1 MVADNFHAQIAG
13 NLTLFAAALAC
24 TQPSRS
30 YQYGPALFWGN
41 HRAMDAETAVDSA
54 GPLSYDSR
62 QCQLLV
68 QSVSDYAIYMLDI
81 GGHIRSWNPGGE
93 RIKGYSASEVLGT
106 HFSRFYLPE
115 DAQRDEPS
123 RNLEIAKREG
133 RFAAEG
139 WRLRKDGSRFWASVV
154 IEPVL
159 EFGVLVGF
167 AKVTRDLTERR
178 EAQHLLQQAQQA
190 LLQSQKVEALGRLT
204 LGMAHDFNNL
214 LTVMV
219 TSLDLI
225 ALRAGED
232 ARTRML
238 IEVAQTAVDRG
249 TLLTRQ
255 LLAFARGQ
263 QLNPERHPVN
273 DIVTRSL
280 ELLRRACPPGVSL
293 SLQFAD
299 ALPHVRV
306 DLGQLEA
313 ALLNLVF
320 NSCDAMPSGG
330 SIALLTSAA
339 QRSEPS
345 SPQGVRRPYV
355 ALAVR
360 DDGPGMS
367 AHVAQRASEPF
378 FTTKD
383 VGKGSGLG
391 LSQVYGFA
399 SQSGGFVELET
410 APGRGTTV
418 TVFLPAVE
426 EAEHD

>member
-1 MVADNFHAQIAG
+1 MVSDNFHAPIAG
-13 NLTLFAAALAC
+13 FLTLLRPGWLAR
-24 TQPSRS
+24 TLHGDVTNVARFS
-30 YQYGPALFWGN
+30 GN
-41 HRAMDAETAVDSA
+41 LAKMGTETVIDNA
-54 GPLSYDSR
+54 GPLSHDSR

-81 GGHIRSWNPGGE
+81 GGYVRSWNPGGE
-93 RIKGYSASEVLGT
+93 RIKGYSAAEVLGS

-115 DAQRDEPS
+115 DVQRDEPT
-123 RNLEIAKREG
+123 RNLEIAKRQG
-133 RFAAEG
+133 RLAAEG
-139 WRLRKDGSRFWASVV
+139 WRVRKDGSRFWASVV

-167 AKVTRDLTERR
+167 AKITRDITERH
-178 EAQHLLQQAQQA
+178 EAQRLLQHAQEA
-190 LLQSQKVEALGRLT
+190 LLHSQKTEALGRLT

-238 IEVAQTAVDRG
+238 VEAAQTAVDRG

-263 QLNPERHPVN
+263 RLIPERHAANAV
-273 DIVTRSL
+273 VTRSL
-280 ELLRRACPPGVSL
+280 ELLRRACPAGVGL
-293 SLQFAD
+293 SLAFAD
-299 ALPHVRV
+299 ALPDVRV
-306 DLGQLEA
+306 DPGQLEA

-320 NSCDAMPSGG
+320 NSCDAMPGG
-330 SIALLTSAA
+330 GAIELTTAA
-339 QRSEPS
+339 QRRVAPS
-345 SPQGVRRPYV
+345 DPHGVPRAYV
-355 ALAVR
+355 GIAVR

-367 AHVAQRASEPF
+367 ARVARCASEPF

-399 SQSGGFVELET
+399 SQSGGFVELDT
-410 APGRGTTV
+410 APGCGTTV
-418 TVFLPAVE
+418 TLFLPAIE

>member
-1 MVADNFHAQIAG
+1 METETPIDN
-13 NLTLFAAALAC
+13 
-24 TQPSRS
+24 
-30 YQYGPALFWGN
+30 
-41 HRAMDAETAVDSA
+41 A
-54 GPLSYDSR
+54 GPLSHDSR

-81 GGHIRSWNPGGE
+81 GGYVRSWNPGGE
-93 RIKGYSASEVLGT
+93 RIKGYCADEVLGS

-115 DAQRDEPS
+115 DVQRGEPMQ
-123 RNLEIAKREG
+123 NLDIAKRQG
-133 RFAAEG
+133 RLAAEG

-167 AKVTRDLTERR
+167 AKITRDVTDRH
-178 EAQHLLQQAQQA
+178 EAQRLLQQAQQA
-190 LLQSQKVEALGRLT
+190 LLHSQKVDALGRLT

-225 ALRAGED
+225 ALRAGDD

-238 IEVAQTAVDRG
+238 VEAAQTAVDRG

-263 QLNPERHPVN
+263 RLVPERHPTNAV
-273 DIVTRSL
+273 VTRTL
-280 ELLRRACPPGVSL
+280 ELLRRACPAGVAL
-293 SLQFAD
+293 SLDFAD
-299 ALPHVRV
+299 ALPDVRV
-306 DLGQLEA
+306 DPSQLES

-320 NSCDAMPSGG
+320 NSCDAMPAGG
-330 SIALLTSAA
+330 AITLITAA
-339 QRSEPS
+339 QRRVAPS
-345 SPQGVRRPYV
+345 APRGAVRSYV
-355 ALAVR
+355 SIAVR
-360 DDGPGMS
+360 DNGPGMS
-367 AHVAQRASEPF
+367 AQVAQCASEPF

-391 LSQVYGFA
+391 LSQVFGFA
-399 SQSGGFVELET
+399 SQSGGFVDLQT
-410 APGRGTTV
+410 APGCGTTV
-418 TVFLPAVE
+418 TLFLPAIE

>member
-1 MVADNFHAQIAG
+1 
-13 NLTLFAAALAC
+13 
-24 TQPSRS
+24 
-30 YQYGPALFWGN
+30 
-41 HRAMDAETAVDSA
+41 MDAETAVDSA

-93 RIKGYSASEVLGT
+93 RIKGYSASDVLGT

-123 RNLEIAKREG
+123 RNLEIARREG

-159 EFGVLVGF
+159 EFGMLVGF
-167 AKVTRDLTERR
+167 AKVTRDLTERY

-190 LLQSQKVEALGRLT
+190 LLQSQKIEALGRLT

-238 IEVAQTAVDRG
+238 IETAQTAVDRG

-255 LLAFARGQ
+255 LLGLRAR
-263 QLNPERHPVN
+263 
-273 DIVTRSL
+273 
-280 ELLRRACPPGVSL
+280 A
-293 SLQFAD
+293 
-299 ALPHVRV
+299 
-306 DLGQLEA
+306 
-313 ALLNLVF
+313 
-320 NSCDAMPSGG
+320 
-330 SIALLTSAA
+330 
-339 QRSEPS
+339 
-345 SPQGVRRPYV
+345 
-355 ALAVR
+355 
-360 DDGPGMS
+360 
-367 AHVAQRASEPF
+367 
-378 FTTKD
+378 
-383 VGKGSGLG
+383 
-391 LSQVYGFA
+391 
-399 SQSGGFVELET
+399 T
-410 APGRGTTV
+410 A
-418 TVFLPAVE
+418 E
-426 EAEHD
+426 S

>member
-1 MVADNFHAQIAG
+1 
-13 NLTLFAAALAC
+13 
-24 TQPSRS
+24 
-30 YQYGPALFWGN
+30 
-41 HRAMDAETAVDSA
+41 MDAETAVDSA
-54 GPLSYDSR
+54 GPLSYASR

-68 QSVSDYAIYMLDI
+68 QSVSDCAIYMLDI

-93 RIKGYSASEVLGT
+93 RIKGYSANEVIGT

-123 RNLEIAKREG
+123 RNLEIARHEG

-159 EFGVLVGF
+159 EFGVLLGF
-167 AKVTRDLTERR
+167 AKVTRDLTERH

-190 LLQSQKVEALGRLT
+190 LSQSQKVDALGRLT
-204 LGMAHDFNNL
+204 LGIAHDFNNL

-225 ALRAGED
+225 ALRTGED

-238 IEVAQTAVDRG
+238 IEAAQTAVDRG

-263 QLNPERHPVN
+263 RLNPERHAVK

-280 ELLRRACPPGVSL
+280 ELLRRACPSAVGL
-293 SLQFAD
+293 SVQCAD
-299 ALPHVRV
+299 VVPDVRV
-306 DLGQLEA
+306 DPGQLEA

-320 NSCDAMPSGG
+320 NSCDAMPAGG
-330 SIALLTSAA
+330 AIVLIISAA
-339 QRSEPS
+339 QRTAPS
-345 SPQGVRRPYV
+345 DPQGVQRQYV
-355 ALAVR
+355 AIAVR

-391 LSQVYGFA
+391 LSQVYGLA
-399 SQSGGFVELET
+399 SQSGGFVALET
-410 APGRGTTV
+410 APGCGTTV
-418 TVFLPAVE
+418 TMFLPAIK

>member
-1 MVADNFHAQIAG
+1 M
-13 NLTLFAAALAC
+13 
-24 TQPSRS
+24 
-30 YQYGPALFWGN
+30 
-41 HRAMDAETAVDSA
+41 
-54 GPLSYDSR
+54 
-62 QCQLLV
+62 
-68 QSVSDYAIYMLDI
+68 
-81 GGHIRSWNPGGE
+81 
-93 RIKGYSASEVLGT
+93 
-106 HFSRFYLPE
+106 
-115 DAQRDEPS
+115 
-123 RNLEIAKREG
+123 
-133 RFAAEG
+133 
-139 WRLRKDGSRFWASVV
+139 
-154 IEPVL
+154 
-159 EFGVLVGF
+159 LVGF
-167 AKVTRDLTERR
+167 AKVTRDLTERY

-190 LLQSQKVEALGRLT
+190 LLQSQKIEALGRLT

-238 IEVAQTAVDRG
+238 IETAQTAVDRG

-263 QLNPERHPVN
+263 RLNPERHAVS

-280 ELLRRACPPGVSL
+280 ALLRRACPSAVDL

-299 ALPHVRV
+299 ALPDVRV
-306 DLGQLEA
+306 DPGQLEA

-320 NSCDAMPSGG
+320 NSCDAMPAGG
-330 SIALLTSAA
+330 AIALFTSAA
-339 QRSEPS
+339 QRTAPS
-345 SPQGVRRPYV
+345 DPQGVRRRYV
-355 ALAVR
+355 AVAVG

-391 LSQVYGFA
+391 LSQVYGLCI
-399 SQSGGFVELET
+399 SVRWLC
-410 APGRGTTV
+410 
-418 TVFLPAVE
+418 
-426 EAEHD
+426 

>member
-1 MVADNFHAQIAG
+1 
-13 NLTLFAAALAC
+13 
-24 TQPSRS
+24 
-30 YQYGPALFWGN
+30 
-41 HRAMDAETAVDSA
+41 MDAETAVDSA

-68 QSVSDYAIYMLDI
+68 QSVSDCAICMLDI
-81 GGHIRSWNPGGE
+81 AGQIRSCNPGGE
-93 RIKGYSASEVLGT
+93 RLKGYRASEVLGT

-115 DAQRDEPS
+115 DAQRDEPG

-167 AKVTRDLTERR
+167 AKVTRDLTERQQ
-178 EAQHLLQQAQQA
+178 AQHLLEQAQHA
-190 LLQSQKVEALGRLT
+190 LLQSQKLEALGRLT

-238 IEVAQTAVDRG
+238 IESAQTAVDRG
-249 TLLTRQ
+249 TSLTRQ

-263 QLNPERHPVN
+263 RLNPERHAVTAV
-273 DIVTRSL
+273 VTRSL
-280 ELLRRACPPGVSL
+280 ELLRRACPPAVGL

-299 ALPHVRV
+299 VLPDVRV
-306 DLGQLEA
+306 DPGQLEA

-320 NSCDAMPSGG
+320 NSCDAMPAGG
-330 SIALLTSAA
+330 AIVLTTGALHRAAPSA
-339 QRSEPS
+339 
-345 SPQGVRRPYV
+345 PQGARRQYV
-355 ALAVR
+355 TVTVR

-383 VGKGSGLG
+383 VGKGAGLG
-391 LSQVYGFA
+391 LSQVFGFA

-418 TVFLPAVE
+418 TLFLPAIE

>member
-1 MVADNFHAQIAG
+1 ME
-13 NLTLFAAALAC
+13 T
-24 TQPSRS
+24 
-30 YQYGPALFWGN
+30 
-41 HRAMDAETAVDSA
+41 ETAIDNA
-54 GPLSYDSR
+54 GPLSHDSR

-68 QSVSDYAIYMLDI
+68 QSVSDYAIYMLDT
-81 GGHIRSWNPGGE
+81 GGYVRSWNPGGE
-93 RIKGYSASEVLGT
+93 RIKGYTAADVLGS

-115 DAQRDEPS
+115 DVQRDEPMQ
-123 RNLEIAKREG
+123 NLDIAKRQG
-133 RFAAEG
+133 RLAAEG
-139 WRLRKDGSRFWASVV
+139 WRVRKDGSRFWASVV

-167 AKVTRDLTERR
+167 AKITRDVTDRHD
-178 EAQHLLQQAQQA
+178 AQRLLQQAQHA
-190 LLQSQKVEALGRLT
+190 LLHSQKVEALGRLT

-225 ALRAGED
+225 ALRAGDD

-238 IEVAQTAVDRG
+238 VEAAQTAVDRG

-263 QLNPERHPVN
+263 RLVPERHTANAV
-273 DIVTRSL
+273 VTRTL
-280 ELLRRACPPGVSL
+280 ELLRRACPTAVTL
-293 SLQFAD
+293 SLDFAD
-299 ALPHVRV
+299 ALPDVCV
-306 DLGQLEA
+306 DPGQLEA

-320 NSCDAMPSGG
+320 NSCDAMSAGG
-330 SIALLTSAA
+330 AITVITAA
-339 QRSEPS
+339 QQRVAPS
-345 SPQGVRRPYV
+345 APQGATRSYV
-355 ALAVR
+355 SVAVR
-360 DDGPGMS
+360 DNGPGMS
-367 AHVAQRASEPF
+367 AQVAQCASEPF

-399 SQSGGFVELET
+399 SQSGGFVDLET
-410 APGRGTTV
+410 APGCGTTV
-418 TVFLPAVE
+418 TLFLPAIE

>member
-1 MVADNFHAQIAG
+1 METETTIDN
-13 NLTLFAAALAC
+13 
-24 TQPSRS
+24 
-30 YQYGPALFWGN
+30 
-41 HRAMDAETAVDSA
+41 A
-54 GPLSYDSR
+54 GPLSHDSR

-68 QSVSDYAIYMLDI
+68 QSVSDYAIYMLDT
-81 GGHIRSWNPGGE
+81 GGYVRSWNPGGE
-93 RIKGYSASEVLGT
+93 RIKGYTAADVLGS

-115 DAQRDEPS
+115 DAQRDEPMQ
-123 RNLEIAKREG
+123 NLDIAKRQG
-133 RFAAEG
+133 RLAVEG
-139 WRLRKDGSRFWASVV
+139 WRVRKDGSRFWASVV

-167 AKVTRDLTERR
+167 AKITRDVTDRHD
-178 EAQHLLQQAQQA
+178 AQRLLQQAQHA
-190 LLQSQKVEALGRLT
+190 LLHSQKVEALGRLT

-225 ALRAGED
+225 ALRAGDD

-238 IEVAQTAVDRG
+238 VEAAQTAVDRG

-263 QLNPERHPVN
+263 RLVPERHAANAV
-273 DIVTRSL
+273 VTRTL
-280 ELLRRACPPGVSL
+280 ELLRRACPTAVTL
-293 SLQFAD
+293 SLDFAD
-299 ALPHVRV
+299 ALPDVCV
-306 DLGQLEA
+306 DPGQLEA

-320 NSCDAMPSGG
+320 NSCDAMSAGGAITVITASQQRVAPS
-330 SIALLTSAA
+330 A
-339 QRSEPS
+339 
-345 SPQGVRRPYV
+345 PQGATRRYV
-355 ALAVR
+355 SIAVR
-360 DDGPGMS
+360 DNGPGMS
-367 AHVAQRASEPF
+367 AQVAQCASEPF

-399 SQSGGFVELET
+399 SQSGGFVDLET
-410 APGRGTTV
+410 APGCGTTV
-418 TVFLPAVE
+418 TLFLPAIE

>member
-1 MVADNFHAQIAG
+1 METETTIDN
-13 NLTLFAAALAC
+13 
-24 TQPSRS
+24 
-30 YQYGPALFWGN
+30 
-41 HRAMDAETAVDSA
+41 A
-54 GPLSYDSR
+54 GPLSHDSR

-68 QSVSDYAIYMLDI
+68 QSVSDYAIYMLDT
-81 GGHIRSWNPGGE
+81 GGYVRSWNPGGE
-93 RIKGYSASEVLGT
+93 RIKGYTAADVLGS

-115 DAQRDEPS
+115 DAQRDEPMQ
-123 RNLEIAKREG
+123 NLEIAKRQG
-133 RFAAEG
+133 LLAAEG
-139 WRLRKDGSRFWASVV
+139 WRVRKDGSRFWASVV

-167 AKVTRDLTERR
+167 AKITRDVTDRHD
-178 EAQHLLQQAQQA
+178 AQRLLQQAQHA
-190 LLQSQKVEALGRLT
+190 LLHSQKVEALGRLT

-225 ALRAGED
+225 ALRAGDD

-238 IEVAQTAVDRG
+238 VEAAQTAVDRG

-263 QLNPERHPVN
+263 RLVPERHAANAV
-273 DIVTRSL
+273 VTRTL
-280 ELLRRACPPGVSL
+280 ELLRRACPTAVTL
-293 SLQFAD
+293 SLDFAD
-299 ALPHVRV
+299 ALPDVCV
-306 DLGQLEA
+306 DPGQLEA

-320 NSCDAMPSGG
+320 NSCDAMSAGG
-330 SIALLTSAA
+330 AITVITAA
-339 QRSEPS
+339 QQRVAPS
-345 SPQGVRRPYV
+345 APRGATRRYV
-355 ALAVR
+355 SIAVR
-360 DDGPGMS
+360 DNGPGMS
-367 AHVAQRASEPF
+367 AQVAQCASEPF

-399 SQSGGFVELET
+399 SQSGGFVDLET
-410 APGRGTTV
+410 APGCGTTV
-418 TVFLPAVE
+418 TLFLPAIE

>member
-1 MVADNFHAQIAG
+1 METETTIDN
-13 NLTLFAAALAC
+13 
-24 TQPSRS
+24 
-30 YQYGPALFWGN
+30 
-41 HRAMDAETAVDSA
+41 A
-54 GPLSYDSR
+54 GPLSHDSR

-68 QSVSDYAIYMLDI
+68 QSVSDYAIYMLDT
-81 GGHIRSWNPGGE
+81 GGYVRSWNPGGE
-93 RIKGYSASEVLGT
+93 RIKGYTAADVLGS

-115 DAQRDEPS
+115 DVQRDEPMQ
-123 RNLEIAKREG
+123 NLDIAKRQG
-133 RFAAEG
+133 RLAAEG
-139 WRLRKDGSRFWASVV
+139 WRVRKDGSRFWASVV

-167 AKVTRDLTERR
+167 AKITRDVTDRHD
-178 EAQHLLQQAQQA
+178 AQRLLQQAQHA
-190 LLQSQKVEALGRLT
+190 LLHSQKVEALGRLT

-225 ALRAGED
+225 ALRAGDD

-238 IEVAQTAVDRG
+238 VEAAQTAVDRG

-263 QLNPERHPVN
+263 RLVPERHAANAV
-273 DIVTRSL
+273 VTRTL
-280 ELLRRACPPGVSL
+280 ELLRRACPTAVTL
-293 SLQFAD
+293 SLDFAD
-299 ALPHVRV
+299 ALPDVCV
-306 DLGQLEA
+306 DPGQLEA

-320 NSCDAMPSGG
+320 NSCDAMSAGGAITVITAVQQRVAPS
-330 SIALLTSAA
+330 A
-339 QRSEPS
+339 
-345 SPQGVRRPYV
+345 PQGATRRYV
-355 ALAVR
+355 SIAVR
-360 DDGPGMS
+360 DNGPGMS
-367 AHVAQRASEPF
+367 AQVAQCASEPF

-399 SQSGGFVELET
+399 SQSGGFVDLET
-410 APGRGTTV
+410 APGCGTTV
-418 TVFLPAVE
+418 TLFLPAIE

>member
-1 MVADNFHAQIAG
+1 METETTIDN
-13 NLTLFAAALAC
+13 
-24 TQPSRS
+24 
-30 YQYGPALFWGN
+30 
-41 HRAMDAETAVDSA
+41 A
-54 GPLSYDSR
+54 GPLSHDSR

-68 QSVSDYAIYMLDI
+68 QSVSDYAIYMLDT
-81 GGHIRSWNPGGE
+81 GGYVRSWNPGGE
-93 RIKGYSASEVLGT
+93 RIKGYTAADVLGS

-115 DAQRDEPS
+115 DAQRDEPMQ
-123 RNLEIAKREG
+123 NLDIAKRQG
-133 RFAAEG
+133 RLAAEG
-139 WRLRKDGSRFWASVV
+139 WRVRKDGSRFWASVV

-167 AKVTRDLTERR
+167 AKITRDVTDRHD
-178 EAQHLLQQAQQA
+178 AQRLLQQAQHA
-190 LLQSQKVEALGRLT
+190 LLHSQKVEALGRLT

-225 ALRAGED
+225 ALRAGDD

-238 IEVAQTAVDRG
+238 VEAAQTAVDRG

-263 QLNPERHPVN
+263 RLVPERHAANAV
-273 DIVTRSL
+273 VTRTL
-280 ELLRRACPPGVSL
+280 ELLRRACPTAVTL
-293 SLQFAD
+293 SLDFAD
-299 ALPHVRV
+299 ALPDVCV
-306 DLGQLEA
+306 DPGQLEA

-320 NSCDAMPSGG
+320 NSCDAMSAGG
-330 SIALLTSAA
+330 AITVITAA
-339 QRSEPS
+339 QQRVAPS
-345 SPQGVRRPYV
+345 APQGATRRYV
-355 ALAVR
+355 SIAVR
-360 DDGPGMS
+360 DNGPGMS
-367 AHVAQRASEPF
+367 AQVAQCASEPF

-399 SQSGGFVELET
+399 SQSGGFVDLET
-410 APGRGTTV
+410 APGCGTTV
-418 TVFLPAVE
+418 TLFLPAIE

>member
-1 MVADNFHAQIAG
+1 
-13 NLTLFAAALAC
+13 
-24 TQPSRS
+24 
-30 YQYGPALFWGN
+30 
-41 HRAMDAETAVDSA
+41 MDAQTAIDNA
-54 GPLSYDSR
+54 GPLSHDSR

-68 QSVSDYAIYMLDI
+68 QSVSDYAIYMLDVA
-81 GGHIRSWNPGGE
+81 GNVRSWNPGGE
-93 RIKGYSASEVLGT
+93 RIKGYRADEVLGV
-106 HFSRFYLPE
+106 HFSRFYLP
-115 DAQRDEPS
+115 DDVQRNEPMH
-123 RNLEIAKREG
+123 NLELARQQG
-133 RFAAEG
+133 RLATEG

-167 AKVTRDLTERR
+167 AKITRDVTDRH
-178 EAQHLLQQAQQA
+178 EAQRLLQQAQHA
-190 LLQSQKVEALGRLT
+190 LLESQKMEALGRLT

-225 ALRAGED
+225 ALRAGDD

-238 IEVAQTAVDRG
+238 VEAAQTAADRG

-255 LLAFARGQ
+255 LLCFARGQ
-263 QLNPERHPVN
+263 RLAPERHAANAV
-273 DIVTRSL
+273 VTRAL
-280 ELLRRACPPGVSL
+280 ELLRRACPAGIGL
-293 SLQFAD
+293 ALQLPD
-299 ALPHVRV
+299 ALPDVCV
-306 DLGQLEA
+306 DPSQLES

-320 NSCDAMPSGG
+320 NSCDAMPDGG
-330 SIALLTSAA
+330 AIALSTAVQ
-339 QRSEPS
+339 QRAVPSEPH
-345 SPQGVRRPYV
+345 GAVRRYV
-355 ALAVR
+355 GIAVR

-391 LSQVYGFA
+391 LSQVFGFA
-399 SQSGGFVELET
+399 SQSGGFAEIET
-410 APGRGTTV
+410 APGCGTTV
-418 TVFLPAVE
+418 TLFLPAIE

>member
-13 NLTLFAAALAC
+13 ILTLCSRVGLHAAFTHSSLW
-24 TQPSRS
+24 SRAFPGES
-30 YQYGPALFWGN
+30 
-41 HRAMDAETAVDSA
+41 RVMDAETAVDSA
-54 GPLSYDSR
+54 GPLSHDSR

-68 QSVSDYAIYMLDI
+68 QSVSDYAIYMLDT
-81 GGHIRSWNPGGE
+81 GGHVCSWNPGGE
-93 RIKGYSASEVLGT
+93 RIKGYTAAEIIGS

-115 DAQRDEPS
+115 DAQGGEPA
-123 RNLEIAKREG
+123 RNLDTARREG
-133 RFAAEG
+133 RFATEG
-139 WRLRKDGSRFWASVV
+139 WRVRKDGSRFWASVA

-159 EFGVLVGF
+159 EFGVLIGF
-167 AKVTRDLTERR
+167 AKVTCDIDQR
-178 EAQHLLQQAQQA
+178 HQAQQLLQHAQHA
-190 LLQSQKVEALGRLT
+190 LMQSQKVDALGRLT

-225 ALRAGED
+225 ALRAGDD

-238 IEVAQTAVDRG
+238 VEAAQTAVDRG

-263 QLNPERHPVN
+263 RLIPERHGANAV
-273 DIVTRSL
+273 VTRSL
-280 ELLRRACPPGVSL
+280 ELLRRACPAGLAL
-293 SLQFAD
+293 SLKFAEQ
-299 ALPHVRV
+299 LPDIRV
-306 DLGQLEA
+306 DPGQLEA

-320 NSCDAMPSGG
+320 NSCDAMPGG
-330 SIALLTSAA
+330 GNIVLETAVQQRVAPSDPHGRPRNYVSI
-339 QRSEPS
+339 
-345 SPQGVRRPYV
+345 
-355 ALAVR
+355 AVR

-367 AHVAQRASEPF
+367 AHVAQCASEPF

-399 SQSGGFVELET
+399 SQSGGFVELDT

-418 TVFLPAVE
+418 TLFLPAIE

>member
-1 MVADNFHAQIAG
+1 MVADNFHAPIAG
-13 NLTLFAAALAC
+13 FLTLCSRVGLHAVFTFASLR
-24 TQPSRS
+24 SRAFA
-30 YQYGPALFWGN
+30 GKL
-41 HRAMDAETAVDSA
+41 REMETETPIDNA
-54 GPLSYDSR
+54 GPLSHDSR

-68 QSVSDYAIYMLDI
+68 QSVSDYAIYMLDL
-81 GGHIRSWNPGGE
+81 GGYVRSWNPGGE
-93 RIKGYSASEVLGT
+93 RIKGYCADEVLGS

-115 DAQRDEPS
+115 DVQRGEPMQ
-123 RNLEIAKREG
+123 NLDIAKRQG
-133 RFAAEG
+133 RLAAEG
-139 WRLRKDGSRFWASVV
+139 WRLRKGGSRFWASVV

-167 AKVTRDLTERR
+167 AKITRDVTDRH
-178 EAQHLLQQAQQA
+178 EAQRLLQQAQQA
-190 LLQSQKVEALGRLT
+190 LLHSQKVDALGRLT

-225 ALRAGED
+225 ALRAGDD

-238 IEVAQTAVDRG
+238 VEAAQTAVDRG

-263 QLNPERHPVN
+263 RLVPERHPTNAV
-273 DIVTRSL
+273 VTRTL
-280 ELLRRACPPGVSL
+280 ELLRRACPAGVAL
-293 SLQFAD
+293 SLDFAD
-299 ALPHVRV
+299 ALPDVRV
-306 DLGQLEA
+306 DPSQLES

-320 NSCDAMPSGG
+320 NSCDAMPAGG
-330 SIALLTSAA
+330 AITLITAA
-339 QRSEPS
+339 QRRVAPS
-345 SPQGVRRPYV
+345 APQGAVRSYV
-355 ALAVR
+355 SIAVR
-360 DDGPGMS
+360 DNGPGMS
-367 AHVAQRASEPF
+367 AQVAQCASEPF

-399 SQSGGFVELET
+399 SQSGGFVDLQT
-410 APGRGTTV
+410 APGCGTTV
-418 TVFLPAVE
+418 TLFLPAIE

>member
-1 MVADNFHAQIAG
+1 
-13 NLTLFAAALAC
+13 
-24 TQPSRS
+24 
-30 YQYGPALFWGN
+30 
-41 HRAMDAETAVDSA
+41 MDAETAVDSA

-123 RNLEIAKREG
+123 RNLEIAKQEG

-167 AKVTRDLTERR
+167 AKVTRDLTERH
-178 EAQHLLQQAQQA
+178 EAQQLLQQAQQA

-225 ALRAGED
+225 ALSAGED

-293 SLQFAD
+293 ALQFAD

-306 DLGQLEA
+306 ADALPHVRVDPGQLEA

-320 NSCDAMPSGG
+320 NSCDAMPAGG
-330 SIALLTSAA
+330 SIVLLASAA
-339 QRSEPS
+339 QRPEPS
-345 SPQGVRRPYV
+345 GHQGVLRPYV

>member
-1 MVADNFHAQIAG
+1 METETTIDN
-13 NLTLFAAALAC
+13 
-24 TQPSRS
+24 
-30 YQYGPALFWGN
+30 
-41 HRAMDAETAVDSA
+41 A
-54 GPLSYDSR
+54 GPLSHDSR

-68 QSVSDYAIYMLDI
+68 QSVSDYAIYMLDT
-81 GGHIRSWNPGGE
+81 GGYVRSWNPGGE
-93 RIKGYSASEVLGT
+93 RIKGYTAADVLGS

-115 DAQRDEPS
+115 DAQRDEPMQ
-123 RNLEIAKREG
+123 NLDIAKRQG
-133 RFAAEG
+133 RLAVEG
-139 WRLRKDGSRFWASVV
+139 WRVRKDGSRFWASVV

-167 AKVTRDLTERR
+167 AKITRDVTDRHD
-178 EAQHLLQQAQQA
+178 AQRLLQQAQHA
-190 LLQSQKVEALGRLT
+190 LLHSQKVEALGRLT

-225 ALRAGED
+225 ALRAGDD

-238 IEVAQTAVDRG
+238 VEAAQTAVDRG

-263 QLNPERHPVN
+263 RLVPERHAANAV
-273 DIVTRSL
+273 VTRTL
-280 ELLRRACPPGVSL
+280 ELLRRACPTAVTL
-293 SLQFAD
+293 SLDFAD
-299 ALPHVRV
+299 ALPDVCV
-306 DLGQLEA
+306 DPGQLEA

-320 NSCDAMPSGG
+320 NSCDAMSAGG
-330 SIALLTSAA
+330 AITVITAA
-339 QRSEPS
+339 QQRVAPS
-345 SPQGVRRPYV
+345 APQGATRRYV
-355 ALAVR
+355 SIAVR
-360 DDGPGMS
+360 DNGPGMS
-367 AHVAQRASEPF
+367 AQVAQCASEPF

-399 SQSGGFVELET
+399 SQSGGFVDLET
-410 APGRGTTV
+410 APGCGTTV
-418 TVFLPAVE
+418 TLFLPAIE

>member
-1 MVADNFHAQIAG
+1 M
-13 NLTLFAAALAC
+13 
-24 TQPSRS
+24 
-30 YQYGPALFWGN
+30 
-41 HRAMDAETAVDSA
+41 ETETPIDSA
-54 GPLSYDSR
+54 GPLSHDSR

-68 QSVSDYAIYMLDI
+68 QSVSDYAIYMLDT
-81 GGHIRSWNPGGE
+81 GGYVRSWNPGGE
-93 RIKGYSASEVLGT
+93 RIKGYSAAEVLGS

-115 DAQRDEPS
+115 DAQRDEPMQ
-123 RNLEIAKREG
+123 NLDIARRQG
-133 RFAAEG
+133 RLAVEG
-139 WRLRKDGSRFWASVV
+139 WRVRKDGSRFWASVV

-167 AKVTRDLTERR
+167 AKITRDVTDRHA
-178 EAQHLLQQAQQA
+178 AQHLLQQTQHA

-225 ALRAGED
+225 ALRAGDD

-238 IEVAQTAVDRG
+238 VETAQTAVDRG

-263 QLNPERHPVN
+263 RLVPERHAANAV
-273 DIVTRSL
+273 VTRTL
-280 ELLRRACPPGVSL
+280 ELLRRACPAGVVL
-293 SLQFAD
+293 SLDFAD
-299 ALPHVRV
+299 ALPDVRV
-306 DLGQLEA
+306 DPSQLEA

-320 NSCDAMPSGG
+320 NSCDAMPAGG
-330 SIALLTSAA
+330 AIAVITAVQQRVAPSAPHGATRSYVSI
-339 QRSEPS
+339 
-345 SPQGVRRPYV
+345 
-355 ALAVR
+355 AVR
-360 DDGPGMS
+360 DNGPGMS
-367 AHVAQRASEPF
+367 AQVAQCASEPF

-399 SQSGGFVELET
+399 SQSGGFVDLET
-410 APGRGTTV
+410 APGCGTTV
-418 TVFLPAVE
+418 TLFLPAIE

>member
-1 MVADNFHAQIAG
+1 METETTIDNAG
-13 NLTLFAAALAC
+13 
-24 TQPSRS
+24 S
-30 YQYGPALFWGN
+30 
-41 HRAMDAETAVDSA
+41 
-54 GPLSYDSR
+54 LSHDSR

-68 QSVSDYAIYMLDI
+68 QSVSDYAIYMLDT
-81 GGHIRSWNPGGE
+81 GGYVRSWNPGGE
-93 RIKGYSASEVLGT
+93 RIKGYTAADVLGS

-115 DAQRDEPS
+115 DAQRDEPMQ
-123 RNLEIAKREG
+123 NLDIAKRQG
-133 RFAAEG
+133 RLAAEG
-139 WRLRKDGSRFWASVV
+139 WRVRKDGSRFWASVV

-167 AKVTRDLTERR
+167 AKITRDVTDRHD
-178 EAQHLLQQAQQA
+178 AQRLLQQAQHA
-190 LLQSQKVEALGRLT
+190 LLHSQKVEALGRLT

-225 ALRAGED
+225 ALRAGDD

-238 IEVAQTAVDRG
+238 VEAAQTAVDRG

-263 QLNPERHPVN
+263 RLVPERHAANAV
-273 DIVTRSL
+273 VTRTL
-280 ELLRRACPPGVSL
+280 ELLRRACPTAVTL
-293 SLQFAD
+293 SLDFAD
-299 ALPHVRV
+299 ALPDVCV
-306 DLGQLEA
+306 DPGQLEA

-320 NSCDAMPSGG
+320 NSCDAMSAGG
-330 SIALLTSAA
+330 AITVITAA
-339 QRSEPS
+339 QQRVAPS
-345 SPQGVRRPYV
+345 APQGATRRYV
-355 ALAVR
+355 SIAVR
-360 DDGPGMS
+360 DNGPGMS
-367 AHVAQRASEPF
+367 AQVAQCASEPF

-399 SQSGGFVELET
+399 SQSGGFVDLET
-410 APGRGTTV
+410 APGCGTTV
-418 TVFLPAVE
+418 TLFLPAIE